1 MKIFLQCGKP
11 KVMNPI
17 RSKPIC
23 FVGRGGRGLGEVQQK
38 KQYFV
43 LDFKQRRAVHFRI
56 FYKNIFYKN
65 IEAEIGEILR
75 IFQLINR
82 RLRF

>member
-23 FVGRGGRGLGEVQQK
+23 FVLFLLGGGKVGDKVK
-38 KQYFV
+38 CN
-43 LDFKQRRAVHFRI
+43 D
-56 FYKNIFYKN
+56 KN
-65 IEAEIGEILR
+65 GIL
-75 IFQLINR
+75 F
-82 RLRF
+82 